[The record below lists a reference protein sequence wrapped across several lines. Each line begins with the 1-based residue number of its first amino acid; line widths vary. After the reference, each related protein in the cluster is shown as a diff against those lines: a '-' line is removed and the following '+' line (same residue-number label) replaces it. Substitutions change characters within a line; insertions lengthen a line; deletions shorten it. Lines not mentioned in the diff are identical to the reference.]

1 MASSDSGFLAQVW
14 RLANPVAARFGTV
27 GAVAALL
34 ATVLFSYLAIDRIRC
49 AFFSPLREIP
59 GPWHAHYTGLV
70 LKLNIL
76 YGNRVNYVQAPHEK
90 YGPYVRVAHNEVVT
104 CDPAGGKEIHAV
116 GTKWRKWSHI
126 PPHITPNV
134 FAIVDPKHHNIRQR
148 FYTKTFSQ
156 PSLRRTMQQ
165 PIRRIA
171 QFPVDGIQND
181 ARSNGGLVNVHEWF
195 MLFGNDIMYALT
207 FGEGFGLMEQG
218 KRGQIAPVTPLE
230 FHQMIAWTE
239 FSLPIFLFGRFVLS
253 HFSARANAIFKAD
266 VCLNPSEDEAIAQ
279 LRMKEKGEDGRTVFA
294 NAIED
299 AKEDEVL
306 KGSGKTRLT
315 DDEIAADALGFRLA
329 GAEPSKELEAE
340 VADVEP
346 TDAATEQLPILGAVI
361 LETLRLWGGNATA
374 MRRKE
379 DETLEGT
386 VLGGYR
392 IPKGTTV
399 STQAY
404 SLHRNPAAWQD
415 PLRWDHTR
423 WLDPAQSH
431 AISQAQERF
440 QPFSAGTRMCAAYHL
455 AMMEIRLM
463 TAMFFKAFPGARLA
477 PSVTRESMV
486 MTDRFNLFPAN
497 HRCEV
502 LIKPGK
508 A

>member
-1 MASSDSGFLAQVW
+1 M
-14 RLANPVAARFGTV
+14 
-27 GAVAALL
+27 
-34 ATVLFSYLAIDRIRC
+34 
-49 AFFSPLREIP
+49 
-59 GPWHAHYTGLV
+59 
-70 LKLNIL
+70 
-76 YGNRVNYVQAPHEK
+76 
-90 YGPYVRVAHNEVVT
+90 
-104 CDPAGGKEIHAV
+104 

-134 FAIVDPKHHNIRQR
+134 FAIVDSKHHNIRQR

-195 MLFGNDIMYALT
+195 MLFGNDVMYALT

-218 KRGQIAPVTPLE
+218 KRGQIASVTPLE

-329 GAEPSKELEAE
+329 GAEPS
-340 VADVEP
+340 
-346 TDAATEQLPILGAVI
+346 
-361 LETLRLWGGNATA
+361 
-374 MRRKE
+374 
-379 DETLEGT
+379 
-386 VLGGYR
+386 
-392 IPKGTTV
+392 V
-399 STQAY
+399 S
-404 SLHRNPAAWQD
+404 P
-415 PLRWDHTR
+415 
-423 WLDPAQSH
+423 
-431 AISQAQERF
+431 
-440 QPFSAGTRMCAAYHL
+440 
-455 AMMEIRLM
+455 
-463 TAMFFKAFPGARLA
+463 
-477 PSVTRESMV
+477 
-486 MTDRFNLFPAN
+486 
-497 HRCEV
+497 
-502 LIKPGK
+502 
-508 A
+508 